1 MIINLIKR
9 SHSSSP
15 SFILLFP
22 SLVFLI
28 SKKTLLSPSFIFNLQ
43 GGAQC
48 FWVNSICWVGH
59 RHCVVVP
66 ARQSTVGV
74 HCPPI
79 SVDPHSSHSLFCD
92 LSIPEPFA
100 IEFTLIFTLCSSSLN
115 SSISVVWMD
124 WMDVVDRDRQVSF
137 TGFNSRS
144 DTLLD

>member
-92 LSIPEPFA
+92 LSIRNRIHINIQPL
-100 IEFTLIFTLCSSSLN
+100 LIFSQLVNCCCLDGLDGCSGQRSSGQFHW
-115 SSISVVWMD
+115 I
-124 WMDVVDRDRQVSF
+124 
-137 TGFNSRS
+137 
-144 DTLLD
+144 